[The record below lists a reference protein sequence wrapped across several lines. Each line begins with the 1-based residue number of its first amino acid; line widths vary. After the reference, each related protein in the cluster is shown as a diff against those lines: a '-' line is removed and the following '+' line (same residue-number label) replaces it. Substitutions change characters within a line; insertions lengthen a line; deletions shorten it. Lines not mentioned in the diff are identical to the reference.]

1 MGRMVRT
8 AAGLRKE
15 IMVAV
20 IGVMVVSVVYGLIG
34 LVEGFGGVGPGLS
47 GQALAASEEN
57 AGPVSAVIDK
67 AVLPAS
73 GQPASLSEELPAEP
87 AGKGA
92 GTAAETA
99 GGAAIPAVPSERR
112 VEHQVADKN
121 NRMALTFDDG
131 PDAKYTTQV
140 LDILKEYNI
149 KATFFV
155 VGQQVERYPD
165 VLKRIRDEG
174 HEIGNHSFG
183 HANLRKLS
191 KKGVEQEISRGDQ
204 AIQEVL
210 GEKPVLF
217 RAPYGITPDTLTDVL
232 KEKDK
237 QLISWTIDTRDWA
250 GTPED
255 EILDT
260 VLERV
265 QPGGIVLM
273 HSFGG
278 KNSNLDNTIAAL
290 PAVIEAVQ
298 ELGYSWTTVSG
309 LTGAKERPAEEH
321 E

>member
-15 IMVAV
+15 MVVAIV
-20 IGVMVVSVVYGLIG
+20 GVMVVSMVYGLIG
-34 LVEGFGGVGPGLS
+34 LVERLGGVGPGLG
-47 GQALAASEEN
+47 GQVIAASEGAVGQSGEETDQ
-57 AGPVSAVIDK
+57 AVMTADGLTAAAEEHAVKGPA
-67 AVLPAS
+67 
-73 GQPASLSEELPAEP
+73 AE
-87 AGKGA
+87 AAADSA
-92 GTAAETA
+92 GTEVPAA
-99 GGAAIPAVPSERR
+99 GGPSIPAAPSEQRAKQQP
-112 VEHQVADKN
+112 VDN
-121 NRMALTFDDG
+121 NKRMALTFDDG

-140 LDILKEYNI
+140 LDVLKEYNI

-155 VGQQVERYPD
+155 VGQQVERYPE
-165 VLKRIRDEG
+165 VLRRIRDEG

-191 KKGVEQEISRGDQ
+191 KKGVEREINRGDE
-204 AIQEVL
+204 AIQGVL
-210 GEKPVLF
+210 GEKPALF

-232 KEKDK
+232 KKKGKE
-237 QLISWTIDTRDWA
+237 LVGWTIDTRDWA

-255 EILDT
+255 EILGT
-260 VLERV
+260 VVDRV

-309 LTGAKERPAEEH
+309 LSGE
-321 E
+321 